1 MASCNMNPAD
11 KFAAQSQLPNTEH
24 RIPNTEPPPL
34 EALLDIAHSGQRTLI
49 MGILNVTPD
58 SFSDGG
64 LYADTRH
71 AVDRALE
78 MVAEGADILDIGGE
92 STRPATFASHTPLS
106 IDEELRRILP
116 VIEAVSAALPTV
128 PLSVD
133 TYKAQVAR
141 RAVEAGAALV
151 NDISA
156 MRADLAMAQ
165 TLAELAVPVCL
176 MHLPGLPT
184 AILPDPGYGDVVQ
197 DVAAHLRE
205 RAEAAVRAGI
215 APRHILLDPGIGFGK
230 TVAQNLEL
238 MRRLRELTT
247 LGYPLLLGTSRKS
260 TIGKVLGGLPPEE
273 RLEGTAATVALC
285 IANGAAIVRV
295 HDVKAMTRVAR
306 MSDAI
311 VRGWQP

>member
-1 MASCNMNPAD
+1 M
-11 KFAAQSQLPNTEH
+11 
-24 RIPNTEPPPL
+24 
-34 EALLDIAHSGQRTLI
+34 EALLNIARQGQRTLI

-64 LYADTRH
+64 LYSDVET
-71 AVDRALE
+71 AVARARQ
-78 MVAEGADILDIGGE
+78 MVEEGADILDIGGE
-92 STRPATFASHTPLS
+92 STRPATFASHKPLS
-106 IDEELRRILP
+106 VDEELRRILP
-116 VIEAVSAALPTV
+116 VVEALSACLPDV

-133 TYKAQVAR
+133 TYKAVVAQ
-141 RAVEAGAALV
+141 RAMEAGAAMI

-156 MRADLAMAQ
+156 LRADPDMAA
-165 TLAELAVPVCL
+165 TLAELDVPVCL

-184 AILPDPGYGDVVQ
+184 ALSPSPDYGDVVQ
-197 DVAAHLRE
+197 DVAEHLRE
-205 RAEAAVRAGI
+205 RAEAAIRAGI
-215 APRHILLDPGIGFGK
+215 APRNIVLDPGIGFGK
-230 TVAQNLEL
+230 TVGQNLEL
-238 MRRLRELTT
+238 LRRLRELTT

-311 VRGWQP
+311 VRGWPPPAI

>member
-1 MASCNMNPAD
+1 MISFPDRPAD
-11 KFAAQSQLPNTEH
+11 ARLQE
-24 RIPNTEPPPL
+24 
-34 EALLDIAHSGQRTLI
+34 LLDIAHAGRRTLV

-64 LYADTRH
+64 LFCDPVQA
-71 AVDRALE
+71 ADRARQ
-78 MVAEGADILDIGGE
+78 MADEGADILDIGGE
-92 STRPATFASHTPLS
+92 STRPATFASHAPLS
-106 IDEELRRILP
+106 AEEELARILP
-116 VIEAVSAALPTV
+116 VMEAVREQMPAL

-133 TYKAQVAR
+133 TYKAATAR
-141 RAVEAGAALV
+141 RALEAGAAMI

-156 MRADLAMAQ
+156 LRADPGMADVI
-165 TLAELAVPVCL
+165 ASAGVPVCL

-184 AILPDPGYGDVVQ
+184 ALPPHPQYSDVVE

-205 RAEAAVRAGI
+205 RALAAIQAGI
-215 APRHILLDPGIGFGK
+215 APHNIVLDPGVGFGK
-230 TVAQNLEL
+230 NVEQNLEL
-238 MRRLRELTT
+238 LRRLRELTW

-260 TIGKVLGGLPPEE
+260 TIGKVLGGLPPED
-273 RLEGTAATVALC
+273 RLEGTAATVALS

-311 VRGWQP
+311 VRGYASDLPC